1 MTSISI
7 LQTRVLFALEVSLPF
22 RAAARQSSQF
32 GQSPVE
38 VRFFL
43 DRHFRTVRFGFRA
56 VLDLDS
62 PDG

>member
-32 GQSPVE
+32 GQSTVE
-38 VRFFL
+38 VCFLL
-43 DRHFRTVRFGFRA
+43 DRHFRKVRLGFRA
-56 VLDLDS
+56 VLDLDPPS
-62 PDG
+62 G